1 MKEEKTKKKKI
12 LYYLVLAISVLLL
25 TAATVLTVYFV
36 TGNKSDIIEQDP
48 STPVG
53 PNEPD
58 EPDKPTGG
66 DKETYCLPIQS
77 EGVTVFNDIYKSQTT
92 GFIYRHQGVDF
103 AAEEGAKVASIA
115 DGKIEKISLSKQT
128 GNLIVVDHGNGL
140 KGYYRFVEPDAS
152 LKEGASITKGQ
163 YFASVAA
170 AYGSE
175 AADGTHLHLEL
186 TLNGKKVDPAGMLDI
201 QYDEK

>member
-1 MKEEKTKKKKI
+1 MKEEKTKKRKI

-36 TGNKSDIIEQDP
+36 TDNRSDILDNDP
-48 STPVG
+48 STLVT

-58 EPDKPTGG
+58 EPDEPTGG
-66 DKETYCLPIQS
+66 EKETYCLPIES
-77 EGVTVFNDIYKSQTT
+77 KEISVYNDIYHSQTT
-92 GFIYRHQGVDF
+92 GFIYRHLGVDF
-103 AAEEGAKVASIA
+103 AAEEGTKVASIA

-128 GNLIVVDHGNGL
+128 GNVIVVDHGNGL
-140 KGYYRFVEPDAS
+140 KGYYRFVEPDAA
-152 LKEGASITKGQ
+152 LKEGASVTKGQ
-163 YFASVAA
+163 FFASVAA

-186 TLNGKKVDPAGMLDI
+186 TLNGKTVDPASVLDI